1 MEKYVITPTDNLHSK
16 DGAVFPRFNVAHFLK
31 RCGYEKIP
39 LNMFNGHE
47 PGSKNYQ
54 DIINSYPANSLIVHQ
69 IPTYCG
75 QLFDYSFPRSLKS
88 KGNINVALVHDV
100 DTLRGF
106 NDDINDIVNT
116 FNQYDLLVV
125 ASQRLIDYLV
135 KHGIQTKI
143 ISRGPWDY
151 FSKTISNSKPE
162 AAFPVINYAGNLTSK
177 KAGFLE
183 GISLKIGFPVN
194 VWGQANPPEPISVN
208 GYTYMGSSEPDQLN
222 IKRGWGLV
230 WDGAKEP
237 GNFYHDYQYYNWA
250 AKIGLYLRNALPL
263 IVDEKANSAEYVLDK
278 NIGITINKLEDIKKI
293 NDLTD
298 YDLNN
303 IRTNTYYESKKIADG
318 YYDQEMAANI
328 EKVFNIV

>member
-1 MEKYVITPTDNLHSK
+1 MKKYVVAPTDNLYSK
-16 DGAVFPRFNVAHFLK
+16 DGAVFPRANVAHFLK
-31 RCGYEKIP
+31 RCGYQKIL

-47 PGSKNYQ
+47 PGSQ
-54 DIINSYPANSLIVHQ
+54 DYYDNVDRFPSNSLIVHQ

-75 QLFDYSFPRSLKS
+75 QLFDYSFPKSLKS

-100 DTLRGF
+100 DNLRGF
-106 NDDINDIVNT
+106 SDDIKDIVNT
-116 FNQYDLLVV
+116 FNQYDLIVV
-125 ASQRLIDYLV
+125 ASQRLIDYLL
-135 KHGIQTKI
+135 KHGLTTRV

-151 FSKTISNSKPE
+151 FSKYISNSKPE

-194 VWGQANPPEPISVN
+194 VWGQANPPEPIYVN
-208 GYTYMGSSEPDQLN
+208 GYTYMGSCDPEKLN

-263 IVDEKANSAEYVLDK
+263 IVDESANSAKFVQEK
-278 NIGITINKLEDIKKI
+278 GIGIVIHELEDIKKI
-293 NDLTD
+293 NDISE
-298 YDLNN
+298 YNLNI
-303 IRTNTYYESKKIADG
+303 IRSNTYYESKKISSG
-318 YYDQEMAANI
+318 YYDQQMAKNI
-328 EKVFNIV
+328 EQVFNIV